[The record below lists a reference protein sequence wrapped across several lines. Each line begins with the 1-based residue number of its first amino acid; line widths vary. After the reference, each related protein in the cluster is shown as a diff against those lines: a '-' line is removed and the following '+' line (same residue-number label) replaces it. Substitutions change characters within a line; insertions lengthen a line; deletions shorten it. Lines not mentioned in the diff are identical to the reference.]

1 MPYCDMLDVFVLL
14 SNGRYCVLEALG
26 ESLFVCFE
34 FHPSMLELVIASMV
48 DGLPP
53 VVNDQVSDVDIASC
67 ECVQSM
73 IELFICDT
81 LAYAI
86 PCA

>member
-1 MPYCDMLDVFVLL
+1 
-14 SNGRYCVLEALG
+14 
-26 ESLFVCFE
+26 
-34 FHPSMLELVIASMV
+34 MLELVIASMV

-73 IELFICDT
+73 MELFICDT